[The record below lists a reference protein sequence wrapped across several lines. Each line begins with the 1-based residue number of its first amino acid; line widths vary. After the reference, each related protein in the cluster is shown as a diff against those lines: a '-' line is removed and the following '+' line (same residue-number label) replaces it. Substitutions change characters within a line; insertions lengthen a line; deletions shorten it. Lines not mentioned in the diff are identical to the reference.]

1 MTDEQK
7 RREGA
12 VEIRREVQK
21 GRTANKIIV
30 GDEA

>member
-21 GRTANKIIV
+21 RRAANKIIV